1 MILTTVD
8 PLAEKHY
15 TISPYSYC
23 SGNPI
28 NRIDPNGMDDYIF
41 TKEGKLV
48 LALKTD
54 NKNDKVY
61 AMTEKGGIDKKNQ

>member
-1 MILTTVD
+1 
-8 PLAEKHY
+8 
-15 TISPYSYC
+15 
-23 SGNPI
+23 
-28 NRIDPNGMDDYIF
+28 MDDYIL
-41 TKEGKLV
+41 TKDGKLV